1 MTYQEKKAKYAYGLY
16 LKGLPFKKVYAAVE
30 KDGKFLVL
38 KDQSPERLWP
48 YSLSG
53 GGVDEGESNEQ
64 AIKRELLEELNVNV
78 EIVKS
83 LGSFKYMSKRRYKD
97 FEFDLECVAEIF
109 YTKFISYGKN
119 NEFGLA
125 GEFDSRTAVAEI
137 SKQELLEGCYEFGT
151 KQVSCDF

>member
-16 LKGLPFKKVYAAVE
+16 LKGEPFRKVYAAVE

-64 AIKRELLEELNVNV
+64 AIKRELLEELNAHV

-83 LGSFKYMSKRRYKD
+83 LGTFNYMSKRKYKD

-109 YTKFISYGKN
+109 YTRFLSYGSHKD
-119 NEFGLA
+119 FGLD
-125 GEFDSRTAVAEI
+125 GEFDNRTAVAEI
-137 SKQELLEGCYEFGT
+137 SKQELLEGCYEFAT
-151 KQVSCDF
+151 KSVSCDF